1 MSAVN
6 TPLRDLAPHDPDD
19 PSARTFSAAD
29 LAVDR
34 QLAQVSESFSFLLHI
49 TPVDGD
55 DVKQAF
61 LAGEVTEPVFTYREL
76 ADEPEVL
83 REQLAAIDVTTV
95 EDRTLAHLLR
105 AKHREL
111 QLQLEMLCARDSA
124 DFLPLSLELYGGVA
138 PSLREHAERVL
149 AGVGSPEPTSEP
161 LDAEAFCALATEEIA
176 HYREQAPGIEMHA
189 EIRPDVNG
197 VMVSGDTLLIGPES
211 VVQSNRAAALLHHEV
226 GTHLVTH
233 VNGQAQP
240 IKVLGSG
247 LAGYDETQ
255 EGLAVLGEVACGG
268 LTPFRLR
275 QLADRV
281 LTVHRMVDGAS
292 FREAYAALVDAG
304 VPESSA
310 FTTVM
315 RVYRAGGTTK
325 DAIYLRGVVDLLEH
339 LADDGDLD
347 LLWLGKFSLQDLPL
361 IAELADDGALAPPR
375 LLPRYLDDPQSTER
389 LGWASGVH
397 DLSQLVEGHA

>member
-1 MSAVN
+1 M
-6 TPLRDLAPHDPDD
+6 DD
-19 PSARTFSAAD
+19 IDSPSHAFSTAD

-34 QLAQVSESFSFLLHI
+34 ALAQISESFSFLLHI
-49 TPVDGD
+49 TPVDGEE
-55 DVKQAF
+55 VKEEFFEEQV
-61 LAGEVTEPVFTYREL
+61 LDPVFTYREL
-76 ADEPEVL
+76 SDEPDVL
-83 REQLAAIDVTTV
+83 AEQLAGIDVSTV
-95 EDRTLAHLLR
+95 EDRTLGHLLR

-111 QLQLEMLCARDSA
+111 GLQLEMLRARDTD
-124 DFLPLSLELYGGVA
+124 DFLALSIELYGGVS
-138 PSLREHAERVL
+138 PSLRKHAEQVL
-149 AGVGSPEPTSEP
+149 AGIGWVEGAADP
-161 LDAEAFCALATEEIA
+161 LDAEQFLAMAVEEIA

-211 VVQSNRAAALLHHEV
+211 VIQRQRAAALLHHEV

-233 VNGQAQP
+233 VNGSAQP
-240 IKVLGSG
+240 IKVLGTG

-292 FREAYAALVDAG
+292 FADAYQALVDGG
-304 VPESSA
+304 VPQGSA

-315 RVYRAGGTTK
+315 RIYRSGGTTK
-325 DAIYLRGVVDLLEH
+325 DAIYLRGVVDLLAH

-347 LLWLGKFSLQDLPL
+347 LLWRGKFSLQDLPL
-361 IAELADDGALAPPR
+361 IAELAERDALAPPR
-375 LLPRYLDDPQSTER
+375 LLPRYLDDPRSTDR
-389 LGWASGVH
+389 LGWASGVE
-397 DLSQLVEGHA
+397 DLSQLVGGQ

>member
-1 MSAVN
+1 MSG
-6 TPLRDLAPHDPDD
+6 TSP
-19 PSARTFSAAD
+19 FSAAD

-34 QLAQVSESFSFLLHI
+34 ALAQVSESFSFLLHI
-49 TPVDGD
+49 TPVDAD
-55 DVKQAF
+55 EAKQEF
-61 LAGEVTEPVFTYREL
+61 LAGRVTDPVFTYREL
-76 ADEPEVL
+76 SDEPAVL
-83 REQLAAIDVTTV
+83 EEQLAGIDVTTV

-111 QLQLEMLCARDSA
+111 ALQLEMLKARDTA
-124 DFLPLSLELYGGVA
+124 DFHALSIELYGGVS
-138 PSLREHAERVL
+138 PGLREHAERVL
-149 AGVGSPEPTSEP
+149 AGIGWVEPAGDP
-161 LDAEAFCALATEEIA
+161 LDAEQFCALATEEIGY
-176 HYREQAPGIEMHA
+176 YREQAPGIEMHA

-211 VVQSNRAAALLHHEV
+211 TIQRNRAAALLHHEV

-233 VNGQAQP
+233 VNGLAQP
-240 IKVLGSG
+240 VKVLGTG

-292 FREAYAALVDAG
+292 FAQAYAALVEAG
-304 VPESSA
+304 VPEGSA

-325 DAIYLRGVVDLLEH
+325 DAIYLRGVVDLLAH

-361 IAELADDGALAPPR
+361 IAELDERGALAPPR
-375 LLPRYLDDPQSTER
+375 LLPRYLDDPTSTER
-389 LGWASGVH
+389 LGWASGVT

>member
-1 MSAVN
+1 M
-6 TPLRDLAPHDPDD
+6 TPDAPTGASSTAPTG
-19 PSARTFSAAD
+19 AFSSSD

-34 QLAQVSESFSFLLHI
+34 ALAQVSESFSFLLHI
-49 TPVDGD
+49 TPVDGEE
-55 DVKQAF
+55 VKREF
-61 LAGEVTEPVFTYREL
+61 LAGRVSEPVFTYREL
-76 ADEPEVL
+76 ADEPTVL
-83 REQLAAIDVTTV
+83 AEQLARIDVTTV
-95 EDRTLAHLLR
+95 EDRTLGHLLR

-111 QLQLEMLCARDSA
+111 DLQLEMLKARGSA
-124 DFLPLSLELYGGVA
+124 DFRALSIELYGGVS
-138 PSLREHAERVL
+138 PSLRDHAERVL
-149 AGVGSPEPTSEP
+149 AGITSVEPPSDP
-161 LDAEAFCALATEEIA
+161 LDAQEFCALAGEEIA
-176 HYREQAPGIEMHA
+176 YYREQAPGIEMHA

-211 VVQSNRAAALLHHEV
+211 VVQRNRAAALLHHEV

-233 VNGQAQP
+233 VNGHAQP
-240 IKVLGSG
+240 VKVLGTG

-292 FREAYAALVDAG
+292 FAEAYDALVTAG
-304 VPESSA
+304 VPQGSA

-315 RVYRAGGTTK
+315 RVFRAGGTTK
-325 DAIYLRGVVDLLEH
+325 DAIYLRGVVDLLAH

-347 LLWLGKFSLQDLPL
+347 LLWLGKFSLEDLPL
-361 IAELADDGALAPPR
+361 IAELTEREALVPPR
-375 LLPRYLDDPQSTER
+375 LLPRYLDDPTSTER
-389 LGWASGVH
+389 LGWASGVE